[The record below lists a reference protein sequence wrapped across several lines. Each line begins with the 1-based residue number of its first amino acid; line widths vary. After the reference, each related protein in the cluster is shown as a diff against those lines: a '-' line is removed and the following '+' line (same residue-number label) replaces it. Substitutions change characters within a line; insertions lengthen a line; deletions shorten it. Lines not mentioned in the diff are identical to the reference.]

1 MEPPPV
7 SIPTLRVVGA
17 AASDVSQHL
26 APPVTY
32 APDQDGNA
40 YAELASKDMPLSNDR
55 STVQQVVQLLS
66 GADLSYLCDPPPPP
80 LPRGCACLPRLPS
93 RAHARLPDASPHDFS
108 CATRAAKCGTR
119 HSSRAPALARCAQ
132 G

>member
-80 LPRGCACLPRLPS
+80 PAPGVRLPS
-93 RAHARLPDASPHDFS
+93 P
-108 CATRAAKCGTR
+108 
-119 HSSRAPALARCAQ
+119 PALKGSRPTTGRQ
-132 G
+132 PP